1 MTNNH
6 NIYQRHDYILN
17 MSRPF
22 RITDA
27 QRKETKGICAATL
40 DGVVKKS
47 MYTPIIYHFI
57 YFKIQLFLPFL
68 ARKHFEIGTDAITI
82 VLEEDGTELVDD
94 EYLQTLDPNTKLM
107 VLKAGETWHQQ
118 FSFVDET
125 DRSGGGSAIPD
136 PVNVVKM
143 LVKNPASIALLSE
156 EELEVVVE
164 AEDLNASQFWDL
176 SSADL
181 AFLQNACADQLDTK
195 QQLKNALDFIGIVEK
210 ATKQTEK

>member
-1 MTNNH
+1 
-6 NIYQRHDYILN
+6 

-40 DGVVKKS
+40 DGVVKK
-47 MYTPIIYHFI
+47 T
-57 YFKIQLFLPFL
+57 
-68 ARKHFEIGTDAITI
+68 RKHFEIGTDAITI